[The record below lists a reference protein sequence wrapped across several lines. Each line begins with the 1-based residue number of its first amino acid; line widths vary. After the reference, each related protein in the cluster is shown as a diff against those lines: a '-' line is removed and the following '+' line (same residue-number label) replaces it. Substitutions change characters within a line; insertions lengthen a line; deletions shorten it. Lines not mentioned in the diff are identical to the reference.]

1 MCRVRPPSPI
11 QFLHRRQYPAQI
23 RGNILQDFSTRPLNF
38 YSRLETGSEPTVID
52 FSPADDRTEPGRRSQ
67 PWTSRLLDQL
77 VPRHCV
83 LCGLF
88 SGLENLCPPCTAELP
103 HNLAACTRC
112 GLPLPTQLEAVCGAC
127 LNKPPAWD
135 EVVAGLRYQSPAD
148 QLVCQF
154 KYNRNLACGQVL
166 GRTLLEAIHLRG
178 GRLPQAIVPVPL
190 HRHRLFA
197 RTFNQ
202 AHMLGRQLGRALEI
216 PVIHTALTRTRKT
229 RAQFGLDALQRRKN
243 IRGAFACRRHGLKHV
258 AIVDDVMTTGTT
270 LTECTRLLKRSGAE
284 YVTAW
289 VAARAVYD

>member
-1 MCRVRPPSPI
+1 
-11 QFLHRRQYPAQI
+11 
-23 RGNILQDFSTRPLNF
+23 
-38 YSRLETGSEPTVID
+38 VID
-52 FSPADDRTEPGRRSQ
+52 ISPAIDGAETAGRNR
-67 PWTSRLLDQL
+67 PWTNRLLDQA

-103 HNLAACTRC
+103 LNLAACTRC
-112 GLPLPTQLEAVCGAC
+112 GLPLPAQPEAACGVC

-166 GRTLLEAIHLRG
+166 GRNLLDAINCRG

-202 AHMLGRQLGRALEI
+202 AHMLARQLGQALAI
-216 PVIHTALTRTRKT
+216 PVNHTVLTRTRKT
-229 RAQFGLDALQRRKN
+229 SAQFGLDALQRRKN
-243 IRGAFACRRHGLKHV
+243 IRGAFTCRRHGLKHV

-270 LTECTRLLKRSGAE
+270 LRECTMSLKRAGAE
-284 YVTAW
+284 SVTAW
-289 VAARAVYD
+289 VAARAVCD

>member
-1 MCRVRPPSPI
+1 MIDFRP
-11 QFLHRRQYPAQI
+11 AND
-23 RGNILQDFSTRPLNF
+23 GM
-38 YSRLETGSEPTVID
+38 ETG
-52 FSPADDRTEPGRRSQ
+52 RRRQ
-67 PWTSRLLDQL
+67 PWTHRLLDQL

-103 HNLAACTRC
+103 HNLAACMRC
-112 GLPLPTQLEAVCGAC
+112 GLPLPAQPEAVCGAC
-127 LNKPPAWD
+127 LKKPPVWD

-166 GRTLLEAIHLRG
+166 GRKLLESIHRRG
-178 GRLPQAIVPVPL
+178 GPLPQAIVPVPL
-190 HRHRLFA
+190 HRHRLFT

-202 AHMLGRQLGRALEI
+202 AHMLARQLGRVLEI
-216 PVIHTALTRTRKT
+216 PIKHTVLTRTRKT
-229 RAQFGLDALQRRKN
+229 RAQFGLDAPQRRKN
-243 IRGAFACRRHGLKHV
+243 IRGAFACRRHGLKHI

-270 LTECTRLLKRSGAE
+270 LTECTRSLKRAGADT
-284 YVTAW
+284 VTAW

>member
-1 MCRVRPPSPI
+1 
-11 QFLHRRQYPAQI
+11 
-23 RGNILQDFSTRPLNF
+23 
-38 YSRLETGSEPTVID
+38 VID
-52 FSPADDRTEPGRRSQ
+52 INPTPDGMETEERNQ
-67 PWTSRLLDQL
+67 PWTNRLLDQL

-88 SGLENLCPPCTAELP
+88 SGHENLCPPCTAELP
-103 HNLAACTRC
+103 HNPAACVRC
-112 GLPLPTQLEAVCGAC
+112 GLPLPAQPESVCGAC
-127 LNKPPAWD
+127 LTKPPAWD
-135 EVVAGLRYQSPAD
+135 EAVAGLRYQSPAD

-166 GRTLLEAIHLRG
+166 GGILLEAINLRG

-202 AHMLGRQLGRALEI
+202 AHMLARQLSRTLEI
-216 PVIHTALTRTRKT
+216 PVMHNVLTRTRKT
-229 RAQFGLDALQRRKN
+229 SAQFGLDALQRRKN
-243 IRGAFACRRHGLKHV
+243 IRGAFACRRHGLKQI

-270 LTECTRLLKRSGAE
+270 LTECTRSLKRAGAE
-284 YVTAW
+284 SVTAW